1 MKYSV
6 FAPRERERERVNGNH
21 YSAYQMRWDND
32 F

>member
-6 FAPRERERERVNGNH
+6 FAPRERERVNGNH